1 MPPVIDRVPGV
12 IMGSIDDA
20 LMFAYDLPL
29 GDNQEAIGIN
39 AQADGP
45 IGEGRRHAVAVA
57 FQMHEAGRRDP
68 FAIFDEAIERP
79 AHGTAAGPAPRSRR
93 NTGTARNGGAG
104 CRADVASRSE
114 EHTSE
119 LQSIMRSSYAGMCL
133 NKNKKTKCE

>member
-1 MPPVIDRVPGV
+1 MPFHPLEVLGKLKERCSVAQGSRLALDDRQIMPPVIDRVPGA

-68 FAIFDEAIERP
+68 F
-79 AHGTAAGPAPRSRR
+79 
-93 NTGTARNGGAG
+93 
-104 CRADVASRSE
+104 RSE

-119 LQSIMRSSYAGMCL
+119 LQSLMRIS
-133 NKNKKTKCE
+133 